1 MPPRRIFRV
10 IAAAAMV
17 GAGASAAPFIP
28 STDDEILER
37 LPYTAGDAA
46 FRQLR
51 LLSNGLKEQRDNL
64 PLALRI
70 ARGYEELGRA
80 SGDPRYSGYAQAALA
95 PWWGMTN
102 PPSEVLTLRATLNQ
116 RVHLFD
122 AALADLGAVLEA
134 DPRDTQAL
142 LLRATIFQVVGRFD
156 KAKSDCGALDGVASE
171 LVSTACLDNVNA
183 MTGSLH
189 ESYERLRATLEKFP
203 RAQPGVRSWALTSL
217 AEMAARAGLSTQAE
231 AGFRQ
236 ALAIDPTDNYLLAAF
251 SDFLLDQKRPAE
263 VEGLLKSLTRNDPL
277 LLRYTLALKAMGA
290 PETQSFIDQL
300 RDRFEASHLRGD
312 RVHLRE
318 EARFRLQLLGD
329 SSTALR
335 LARENWQ
342 VQKEVADIRILLE
355 SAIAAHEQG
364 EFQIA
369 RAWLAETG
377 LEDENLRALA
387 ARTFSAK

>member
-1 MPPRRIFRV
+1 MPLRRFFCV
-10 IAAAAMV
+10 IAAAAV
-17 GAGASAAPFIP
+17 ALPAAAAPFVP
-28 STDDEILER
+28 STDSEVLEQ
-37 LPYTAGDAA
+37 LPYSAGDAA

-51 LLSNGLKEQRDNL
+51 LLSNGLKKQPDNL

-70 ARGYEELGRA
+70 ARGYEEMGRA

-95 PWWGMTN
+95 PWWGLTN
-102 PPSEVLTLRATLNQ
+102 PPPEVLTLRATLNQ

-122 AALADLGAVLEA
+122 AALKDLGAVLDA
-134 DPRDTQAL
+134 DPRDAQAL
-142 LLRATIFQVVGRFD
+142 LLRATIFQVVGQFD
-156 KAKSDCGALDGVASE
+156 RAKSDCGALDGIAIE

-189 ESYERLRATLEKFP
+189 ESYEHLRAMLEKFP
-203 RAQPGVRSWALTSL
+203 NAQRGIRSWALTSL
-217 AEMAARAGLSTQAE
+217 AEMAGRAGLLEQAE
-231 AGFRQ
+231 ADFRQ
-236 ALAIDPTDNYLLAAF
+236 ALAIDPKDNYLLAAF
-251 SDFLLDQKRPAE
+251 SDFLLDRNRPAE

-277 LLRYTLALKAMGA
+277 LLRYALALKALGA

-329 SSTALR
+329 SGAALR
-335 LARENWQ
+335 LARDNWQ

-364 EFQIA
+364 EFQSA